1 MNAPKIYQTFAI
13 CKKTRS
19 ARISSASGRF
29 SRIAAKAAVEVLRFA
44 YVVQLQFYSHRLR
57 DCARVARPNLIF
69 SQLYSSY
76 QIVTASRVWHLSASS
91 LCSVIAVD
99 VCVTEALEPRFFCH
113 LLISNSNSP
122 ISLLPST

>member
-1 MNAPKIYQTFAI
+1 MRPVASHGLQRKLPS
-13 CKKTRS
+13 RS
-19 ARISSASGRF
+19 SDLLLSCSCSFIPIARGYARF
-29 SRIAAKAAVEVLRFA
+29 
-44 YVVQLQFYSHRLR
+44 
-57 DCARVARPNLIF
+57 ARPNLIF

-113 LLISNSNSP
+113 LLISDSNSP